1 MADREFRLH
10 DGKKGAALAI
20 RVTPRASK
28 NEIHEIQND
37 GTVRIHLTASTAE
50 SKLNQALIEFLSQV
64 LGIPPQNIEIVVG
77 SNSRDKL
84 VSILDLDAEMVHQRI
99 LEHIA

>member
-1 MADREFRLH
+1 VADREFRLH

-28 NEIHEIQND
+28 NEVHEIQND

-50 SKLNQALIEFLSQV
+50 SKMNQALIEFLSQV
-64 LGIPPQNIEIVVG
+64 LEIPTDKIEIVVG
-77 SNSRDKL
+77 LSSRDKL
-84 VSILDLDAEMVHQRI
+84 VSVLDLDADMVHQRI
-99 LEHIA
+99 LDHIA